1 MRKLLRTAS
10 FRLTLFTACLFA
22 VFVITTF
29 VVSYWIAVRYLLER
43 VDGEITWQIQMLV
56 KEYQAGS
63 LNSANPDLVEPG
75 TYLLL
80 RDSAGRSIVQNLPSG
95 APVRKWFQE
104 LPPKDIPLDNASHK
118 LRAQAVLL
126 PDGTQLTVGQ
136 DLKELEA
143 AKEFLRQ
150 AFGWLLAAILILG
163 LACGAIVSAITLR
176 RVEEINLTVGDII
189 NGHFDRRI
197 SLKGTND
204 EFDRLSRQIN
214 LMLAQIEKLM
224 GGLRQVSIDM
234 AHDLRTPL
242 SRMRQKLEGAR
253 NRATSLEDYEQ
264 AIDQALKQN
273 DEILETFSALLGIA
287 QLGSGAYRQ
296 KFHEISLSEIFEI
309 LEETYAPIAEER
321 QQILFT
327 TIQPDLQFHGD
338 SRLITQ
344 MLVNL
349 LENAIRHS
357 PSGAR
362 ISLIL
367 SQRLA
372 GVTAVITDTGPGVP
386 ASEREKIFQRFY
398 RLEASRTT
406 TGSGLGLSLVSAI
419 ADLHGIR
426 ISLSDNHPGLR
437 VTLEFPMHNAQSYKK
452 PSTLPIRNNLKQV
465 R

>member
-22 VFVITTF
+22 VFVVTTF

-43 VDGEITWQIQMLV
+43 VDGEIAWQIQMLAR
-56 KEYQAGS
+56 EYQAGS
-63 LNSANPDLVEPG
+63 LNIANPDLVEPG

-80 RDSAGRSIVQNLPSG
+80 RDDAGRPIVEKLPSG
-95 APVRKWFQE
+95 ASVRKWFQE
-104 LPPKDIPLDNASHK
+104 LVPQEMSINNVSDE

-126 PDGTQLTVGQ
+126 PDGVQLTVGQ
-136 DLKELEA
+136 DLNDLEE

-176 RVEEINLTVGDII
+176 RVEKINLTVGDIM

-214 LMLAQIEKLM
+214 LMLEQIEKLM

-253 NRATSLEDYEQ
+253 NRATSREDYET

-287 QLGSGAYRQ
+287 HLGSGAYRQ
-296 KFHEISLSEIFEI
+296 TFHEISLSEIFET
-309 LEETYAPIAEER
+309 LEEIYAPIAEER
-321 QQILFT
+321 HQMLFT
-327 TIQPDLQFHGD
+327 TIQPDLKFQGD
-338 SRLITQ
+338 RRLITQ

-349 LENAIRHS
+349 IENAIRHS
-357 PSGAR
+357 PPGAR
-362 ISLIL
+362 ISLTL
-367 SQRLA
+367 AQRMS
-372 GVTAVITDTGPGVP
+372 GVTAVIADTGPGVP
-386 ASEREKIFQRFY
+386 EPEREKIFQRFY
-398 RLEASRTT
+398 RLETSRTT
-406 TGSGLGLSLVSAI
+406 RGSGLGLSVVSAI

-437 VTLEFPMHNAQSYKK
+437 VTLECPSTILAGQKT
-452 PSTLPIRNNLKQV
+452 STLPIRNNL

>member
-43 VDGEITWQIQMLV
+43 VDGEIAWQIQMLGR
-56 KEYQAGS
+56 EYQAGS
-63 LNSANPDLVEPG
+63 LNIANPDLVEPG

-80 RDSAGRSIVQNLPSG
+80 RDDAGRPIVENLPSG
-95 APVRKWFQE
+95 ASFRKWFQE
-104 LPPKDIPLDNASHK
+104 LGPQEMPIDNDSHEI
-118 LRAQAVLL
+118 RAQAVLL
-126 PDGTQLTVGQ
+126 PDGVQLTVGQ
-136 DLKELEA
+136 DLKDLEE
-143 AKEFLRQ
+143 AKAFLRQ
-150 AFGWLLAAILILG
+150 AYGWLLVAILILG

-176 RVEEINLTVGDII
+176 RVEQINLTVGDIM

-214 LMLAQIEKLM
+214 LMLEQIEKLM
-224 GGLRQVSIDM
+224 GGLQQVSIDM

-253 NRATSLEDYEQ
+253 NRAASLEDYEK

-287 QLGSGAYRQ
+287 HLGSGVYRQ
-296 KFHEISLSEIFEI
+296 KFHEISLSEIFET

-321 QQILFT
+321 HQILFT
-327 TIQPDLQFHGD
+327 TIQPDLKFHGD
-338 SRLITQ
+338 RRLITQ

-349 LENAIRHS
+349 IENAIRHS
-357 PSGAR
+357 PPGAR

-367 SQRLA
+367 SQQMSV
-372 GVTAVITDTGPGVP
+372 VTAVITDTGPGVP
-386 ASEREKIFQRFY
+386 EPEREKIFQRFY
-398 RLEASRTT
+398 RLETSRTT
-406 TGSGLGLSLVSAI
+406 SGSGLGLSVVSAI

-437 VTLEFPMHNAQSYKK
+437 VTLEFPMPDSQSDKK
-452 PSTLPIRNNLKQV
+452 HQPYQSV
-465 R
+465 RI

>member
-22 VFVITTF
+22 IFVVTTF
-29 VVSYWIAVRYLLER
+29 AVSYWIAVRYLVER
-43 VDGEITWQIQMLV
+43 VDEEIAWQIQMLV

-63 LNSANPDLVEPG
+63 LNSSNPDLVEPG

-80 RDSAGRSIVQNLPSG
+80 HDGTGRPIVENVPSG
-95 APVRKWFQE
+95 AEVRQWFQE
-104 LPPKDIPLDNASHK
+104 LIPQTTPIDHASHE

-126 PDGTQLTVGQ
+126 PDGAQLVVGKDLQ
-136 DLKELEA
+136 DLQE

-150 AFGWLLAAILILG
+150 AFGWLLVAILILG
-163 LACGAIVSAITLR
+163 FVCGAIVSAITLR
-176 RVEEINLTVGDII
+176 RVEKINLTVGDIM

-197 SLKGTND
+197 PLKGTND
-204 EFDRLSRQIN
+204 EFDRLSRHLN
-214 LMLAQIEKLM
+214 LMLEQIEKLM

-253 NRATSLEDYEQ
+253 NRARTLQDYEQ
-264 AIDQALKQN
+264 AIDQALSQN

-287 QLGSGAYRQ
+287 HLGSGAHRQ
-296 KFHEISLSEIFEI
+296 GFHEVSLSEIFETI
-309 LEETYAPIAEER
+309 EETYAPIAEER
-321 QQILFT
+321 HQILFT
-327 TIQPDLQFHGD
+327 TIEADLMIRGD
-338 SRLITQ
+338 KRLVTQ

-349 LENAIRHS
+349 VENAIRHS
-357 PSGAR
+357 PPGAR
-362 ISLIL
+362 ISMIL
-367 SQRLA
+367 SHRMS

-386 ASEREKIFQRFY
+386 EAEREKIFQRFY
-398 RLEASRTT
+398 RLETSRTT
-406 TGSGLGLSLVSAI
+406 SGSGLGLSLVSAI

-437 VTLEFPMHNAQSYKK
+437 VTLEFPTQK
-452 PSTLPIRNNLKQV
+452 PHSAGQ
-465 R
+465 

>member
-22 VFVITTF
+22 SFVITTF

-43 VDGEITWQIQMLV
+43 VDGEIAWQIQMLV

-63 LNSANPDLVEPG
+63 LNSSNPDLVEPG
-75 TYLLL
+75 TYLVL
-80 RDSAGRSIVQNLPSG
+80 RDGTGRPIVENLPTG
-95 APVRKWFQE
+95 TAVRKWFQE
-104 LPPKDIPLDNASHK
+104 LIPKTTPIDNPSHE

-126 PDGTQLTVGQ
+126 PDGAQLVVGQ
-136 DLKELEA
+136 DLQDLQE

-150 AFGWLLAAILILG
+150 AFGWLLVAILILG
-163 LACGAIVSAITLR
+163 FACGAIVSAITLR
-176 RVEEINLTVGDII
+176 RVEKINLTVGDIM

-197 SLKGTND
+197 PLKGTND
-204 EFDRLSRQIN
+204 EFDRLSRHLN
-214 LMLAQIEKLM
+214 LMLEQIEKLM

-253 NRATSLEDYEQ
+253 NRARTLQDYDQ
-264 AIDQALKQN
+264 AIDQALSQN

-287 QLGSGAYRQ
+287 HLGSGAHRQ
-296 KFHEISLSEIFEI
+296 GFHEVSLSEIFETI
-309 LEETYAPIAEER
+309 EETYAPIAEER
-321 QQILFT
+321 HQILFT
-327 TIQPDLQFHGD
+327 TIEPDLMIRGD
-338 SRLITQ
+338 KRLVTQ

-349 LENAIRHS
+349 VENAIRHS
-357 PSGAR
+357 PPGAR
-362 ISLIL
+362 ISMIL
-367 SQRLA
+367 SHRMF

-386 ASEREKIFQRFY
+386 EAEREKIFQRFY
-398 RLEASRTT
+398 RLETSRTT
-406 TGSGLGLSLVSAI
+406 SGSGLGLSLVSAI

-437 VTLEFPMHNAQSYKK
+437 VTLEFPTQK
-452 PSTLPIRNNLKQV
+452 PHPAGQ
-465 R
+465 

>member
-43 VDGEITWQIQMLV
+43 VDGEITWQTQMLA

-80 RDSAGRSIVQNLPSG
+80 RDDAGRPIVENLPSG
-95 APVRKWFQE
+95 ASVRKWFQE
-104 LPPKDIPLDNASHK
+104 LEPKEIPIDNASHE

-126 PDGTQLTVGQ
+126 PDGVQLTVGQ
-136 DLKELEA
+136 DLKDLEE
-143 AKEFLRQ
+143 AKAFLRQ
-150 AFGWLLAAILILG
+150 AYGWLLVAILILG

-176 RVEEINLTVGDII
+176 RVEQINLTVGDIM

-204 EFDRLSRQIN
+204 EFDRLSCQIN
-214 LMLAQIEKLM
+214 LMLEQIEKLM
-224 GGLRQVSIDM
+224 GGLQQVSIDM

-253 NRATSLEDYEQ
+253 NRAASLEDYEK

-287 QLGSGAYRQ
+287 HLGSGVYRQ
-296 KFHEISLSEIFEI
+296 KFHEIPLSEIFET

-321 QQILFT
+321 HQILFS
-327 TIQPDLQFHGD
+327 TIQPDLKFHGD
-338 SRLITQ
+338 RRLITQ

-349 LENAIRHS
+349 IENAIRHS
-357 PSGAR
+357 PPGAR

-367 SQRLA
+367 SQRMSV
-372 GVTAVITDTGPGVP
+372 VTAVITDTGPGVP
-386 ASEREKIFQRFY
+386 EPEQEKIFQRFY

-437 VTLEFPMHNAQSYKK
+437 VTLEFPAQK
-452 PSTLPIRNNLKQV
+452 PQTAGHRRNLTNP
-465 R
+465 